1 MGYGDLSPQLLGTR
15 LAAVF
20 YLPLCVGIMARV
32 FGQITSIYMDRKA
45 KEEEDKFLSRSLTS
59 EDIENMDF
67 GGDGTVNKEEF
78 LVFMLVSMG
87 KVDQGSIDQISN
99 LFDALDKDD
108 DNCLDITDV
117 VTKAYGDENART
129 QRGVNEGGFF
139 DA

>member
-1 MGYGDLSPQLLGTR
+1 
-15 LAAVF
+15 
-20 YLPLCVGIMARV
+20 
-32 FGQITSIYMDRKA
+32 
-45 KEEEDKFLSRSLTS
+45 
-59 EDIENMDF
+59 MDF

-87 KVDQGSIDQISN
+87 KVDQESIDQIRN

-117 VTKAYGDENART
+117 VIKAYGDENART